1 MNLEDA
7 WYIKAISALI
17 TISNDPL
24 NVAVMGSSV
33 AHENMRHS
41 ALLDAHGNVSV
52 IPAFLRSRD
61 VDHSVILDGDTQCR
75 NHTFFELTGD
85 FDLVREPI
93 VFVSMSSF
101 SKLVCVGS
109 TYMAGRS

>member
-33 AHENMRHS
+33 AHDENHRHS

-52 IPAFLRSRD
+52 IPAFLQSRD

-75 NHTFFELTGD
+75 DHTYF
-85 FDLVREPI
+85 
-93 VFVSMSSF
+93 
-101 SKLVCVGS
+101 
-109 TYMAGRS
+109 